1 MDIPTKT
8 IERLQTHIPKGE
20 MVLQVERLKKLFHSS
35 AGWFSW
41 HAAPVRAV
49 DGVSFSI
56 KAGETLGLVGE
67 SGCGKS
73 TVGRMLVRLLQPT
86 EGTIFFKGID
96 ITFYSRKQLRAV
108 RRNIQIIFQDP
119 YASLDP
125 RKTVGKIISEPLAI
139 HGLQC
144 GAEQKDRLVELMVL
158 VGLNPEH
165 RDRYPH
171 EFSGGQRQ
179 RIGLA
184 RALALH
190 PQVVCLDEPVS
201 ALDVSIQAQIINLL
215 QGLQKQLDLAYLFIS
230 HDLSVIRHTA
240 NRVAVMYLGK
250 IVETGDTSDLY
261 KRPAH
266 PYTQALLSAVPIS
279 DPSLRGKRKRIVLE
293 GDVPSPTD
301 LPSGCR
307 FRTRCWKAQE
317 ICHQE
322 EPELVNRPGSGRP
335 CACHFASVTE
345 TAVH

>member
-1 MDIPTKT
+1 MDNTPDNVDQLHT
-8 IERLQTHIPKGE
+8 QIPKGE
-20 MVLQVERLKKLFHSS
+20 VILQVRRLVKLFRSS
-35 AGWFSW
+35 TGWFNW
-41 HAAPVRAV
+41 NIAPVRAV

-73 TVGRMLVRLLQPT
+73 TVGRMLVRLLEPT
-86 EGTIFFKGID
+86 EGTIVFKGVD
-96 ITFYSRKQLRAV
+96 ITLYSRKQLKTV

-125 RKTVGKIISEPLAI
+125 RKTVGKIIAEPLAI
-139 HGLQC
+139 HHLYDTAKQR
-144 GAEQKDRLVELMVL
+144 DRVAELMVL

-165 RDRYPH
+165 RNRYPH

-179 RIGLA
+179 RIGVA
-184 RALALH
+184 RALALN

-215 QGLQKQLDLAYLFIS
+215 QGLQKKLDLAYLFIS

-250 IVETGDTSDLY
+250 IVEMGDTADLY
-261 KRPAH
+261 TRPAH

-279 DPSLRGKRKRIVLE
+279 DPSLRGNRQRIVLE
-293 GDVPSPTD
+293 GDVPSPTH

-307 FRTRCWKAQE
+307 FRTRCWKSKEVCSRQ
-317 ICHQE
+317 
-322 EPELVNRPGSGRP
+322 EPELVDRFGNGRP
-335 CACHFASVTE
+335 CACHFAEMTDRP
-345 TAVH
+345 VH

>member
-1 MDIPTKT
+1 MDDTT
-8 IERLQTHIPKGE
+8 DNVDLLHTHISKGE
-20 MVLQVERLKKLFHSS
+20 VILQVEGLVKLFRSS
-35 AGWFSW
+35 AGWFTW
-41 HAAPVRAV
+41 NIAPVRAV

-73 TVGRMLVRLLQPT
+73 TVGRMLVRLLEPT
-86 EGTIFFKGID
+86 EGTIAFKGVD
-96 ITFYSRKQLRAV
+96 ITLYSRKQLQAV

-125 RKTVGKIISEPLAI
+125 RKTVEKIIAEPLAI
-139 HGLQC
+139 HGLYNKAKQR
-144 GAEQKDRLVELMVL
+144 DRVVELMLL
-158 VGLNPEH
+158 VGLNPDH
-165 RDRYPH
+165 RNRYPH

-179 RIGLA
+179 RIGVA
-184 RALALH
+184 RSLALN

-215 QGLQKQLDLAYLFIS
+215 QDLQKELDLAYLFIS

-250 IVETGDTSDLY
+250 IVEMGDTFDLY
-261 KRPAH
+261 TRPAH

-279 DPSLRGKRKRIVLE
+279 DPSLRGKRQRIVLE
-293 GDVPSPTD
+293 GDVPSPTH

-307 FRTRCWKAQE
+307 FRTRCWKAEEVCSRQ
-317 ICHQE
+317 
-322 EPELVNRPGSGRP
+322 EPELVDRFGNGRP
-335 CACHFASVTE
+335 CACHFASMTE
-345 TAVH
+345 RSVH

>member
-1 MDIPTKT
+1 MDDTADNID
-8 IERLQTHIPKGE
+8 RLNTHIPKGE
-20 MVLQVERLKKLFHSS
+20 VILQVVRLVKLFSSS
-35 AGWFSW
+35 AGWFTW
-41 HAAPVRAV
+41 NIAPIRAV

-73 TVGRMLVRLLQPT
+73 TVGRMLVRLLEPT
-86 EGTIFFKGID
+86 EGAIVFKGVD
-96 ITFYSRKQLRAV
+96 ITLYSRKQLQAV

-125 RKTVGKIISEPLAI
+125 RKTVEKIIAEPLAI
-139 HGLQC
+139 HALYDTAKQR
-144 GAEQKDRLVELMVL
+144 DRVVELMVL

-165 RDRYPH
+165 RNRYPH

-179 RIGLA
+179 RIGVA
-184 RALALH
+184 RALALN

-215 QGLQKQLDLAYLFIS
+215 QNLQKELDLAYLFIS

-250 IVETGDTSDLY
+250 IVEMGDTIDLY
-261 KRPAH
+261 TRPAH

-279 DPSLRGKRKRIVLE
+279 DPSLRGKRQRIVLE
-293 GDVPSPTD
+293 GDVPSPAH

-307 FRTRCWKAQE
+307 FRTRCWRAEEVCSRQE
-317 ICHQE
+317 
-322 EPELVNRPGSGRP
+322 PGLVDRFGNGRP
-335 CACHFASVTE
+335 CACHFAAMTEGSV
-345 TAVH
+345 H